1 MATCLDDGL
10 QTVYAS
16 VERQSAC
23 EIASNPRVFLRVRH
37 LMVVL
42 SLEKKGVTRE
52 CTYEGRNPST
62 SSHPCCRYFQWDIFV
77 IKNSVLGEQKRIE

>member
-1 MATCLDDGL
+1 MTTCLDDGL

-23 EIASNPRVFLRVRH
+23 EIASNPRVFLRFRH

-42 SLEKKGVTRE
+42 SLEKKRCHERMHLRGE
-52 CTYEGRNPST
+52 E
-62 SSHPCCRYFQWDIFV
+62 
-77 IKNSVLGEQKRIE
+77 SVY

>member
-42 SLEKKGVTRE
+42 SLEKKRCHERIHLRGE
-52 CTYEGRNPST
+52 E
-62 SSHPCCRYFQWDIFV
+62 
-77 IKNSVLGEQKRIE
+77 SVY